1 MFSVKVDSAQFI
13 KEMSNLVEYSVGFL
27 EGAQRGKNTFLAN
40 LGSSMSNVLGSYI
53 DSNARVDP
61 AILHHMYEWEKSG
74 SPDARLFDIQYSVTG
89 QGLSINSTF
98 RQSSS
103 VKSGSKV
110 PFYDKA
116 RIMEYGIPVT
126 IRPKN
131 SNVLAFTDGGEQ
143 VFTRNPVTI
152 QSPGGVDAQG
162 GFEKTFKSFFD
173 NYFTQSFLQSSGLAK
188 YLENP
193 SIFSKGASLRSGGR
207 SLGVTAGFKWITN
220 AKIEAA

>member
-27 EGAQRGKNTFLAN
+27 EGAQRGKNTFLSN
-40 LGSSMSNVLGSYI
+40 LGSSVANVLGSYI

-61 AILHHMYEWEKSG
+61 AILSHMYEWEKSG
-74 SPDARLFDIQYSVTG
+74 SPDSRLFDIQYSITG

-103 VKSGSKV
+103 VKAGSNV

-126 IRPKN
+126 IKPKN
-131 SNVLAFTDGGEQ
+131 SSVLAFTDGDEK
-143 VFTRNPVTI
+143 VFTRNPVTV
-152 QSPGGVDAQG
+152 QNPGGVEAQG
-162 GFEKTFKSFFD
+162 GFEKTFRSFFD
-173 NYFTQSFLQSSGLAK
+173 NYLTQSFLQSSGLAK

-193 SIFSKGASLRSGGR
+193 SIFSNVSSLKNGGR
-207 SLGVTAGFKWITN
+207 SLGITAGFRWITN